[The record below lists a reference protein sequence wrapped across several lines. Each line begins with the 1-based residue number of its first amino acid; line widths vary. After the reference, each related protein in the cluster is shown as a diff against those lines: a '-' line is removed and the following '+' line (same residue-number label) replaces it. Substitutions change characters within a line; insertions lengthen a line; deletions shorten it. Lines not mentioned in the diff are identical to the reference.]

1 MAACESDARFGSVV
15 SAPLLEKMEMLR
27 LAILAASGFRPESS
41 EVWNTPDN
49 EPYSMSGMM
58 EKRSSCRRLS

>member
-41 EVWNTPDN
+41 EV
-49 EPYSMSGMM
+49 
-58 EKRSSCRRLS
+58 